1 MTTCPSKGDLY
12 AFIEGNQKP
21 EDNERIRMHL
31 NSCDACRKNIHD
43 LQLVQTVLL
52 HRKRP
57 TPSKALLN
65 AYQDNLAYE
74 FRSVTTIDRLKE
86 TIKTVYTFVFD
97 SRPLSVR
104 IAKAVAL
111 LVVGI
116 LIGRLIFQPIHR
128 PTLDPSKPSIVL
140 LSMTPA
146 DIKFMT
152 DFCTQSEIWLLAI
165 VNMPKTEETDPSDLQ
180 FNREIAQRLL
190 LKTSI
195 IGDKIQHIQNEQPYS
210 KFFNRVEQLLLEA
223 ANASDD
229 RIQEVSENIKQTIKS
244 SALLY
249 ETQHVREMFE
259 TLSKGT

>member
-12 AFIEGNQKP
+12 AFIEGTQKS
-21 EDNERIRMHL
+21 EDKERIRIHL
-31 NSCDACRKNIHD
+31 NSCDACCKH
-43 LQLVQTVLL
+43 VQEVQSIQAMLL
-52 HRKRP
+52 NRKRP
-57 TPSKALLN
+57 TPEKALLN
-65 AYQDNLAYE
+65 IYRDNLKQE
-74 FRSVTTIDRLKE
+74 FRSITTVDRLKE
-86 TIKTVYTFVFD
+86 TIKTVNTFVFD
-97 SRPLSVR
+97 TRPLSVR
-104 IAKAVAL
+104 IAKAAAL
-111 LVVGI
+111 LVVGV

-128 PTLDPSKPSIVL
+128 PVPDSSKPSIVL

-195 IGDKIQHIQNEQPYS
+195 IGDKIQHIQNEPYT

-229 RIQEVSENIKQTIKS
+229 RIQEVSENIKQTIES

-259 TLSKGT
+259 TFSKGT

>member
-1 MTTCPSKGDLY
+1 MTTCPSKGYLF
-12 AFIEGNQKP
+12 AFIEGKQKP
-21 EDNERIRMHL
+21 EDKERIRIHM
-31 NSCDACRKNIHD
+31 NSCDACRKDVHE
-43 LQLVQTVLL
+43 LQTVQTVLFN
-52 HRKRP
+52 RKRP
-57 TPSKALLN
+57 EPSKALLN
-65 AYQDNLAYE
+65 VYRDNLEHE
-74 FRSVTTIDRLKE
+74 FRSVTTVDRLRE

-97 SRPLSVR
+97 SHPLSVR
-104 IAKAVAL
+104 IAKAAAL
-111 LVVGI
+111 LVIGV
-116 LIGRLIFQPIHR
+116 LIGRLIFQPIHH
-128 PTLDPSKPSIVL
+128 PASDPSRPNVVL

-165 VNMPKTEETDPSDLQ
+165 VNMPKTEETDQSDLQ
-180 FNREIAQRLL
+180 FNKEIAQRLL

-195 IGDKIQHIQNEQPYS
+195 IGDKIQHIQNEPYA

-229 RIQEVSENIKQTIKS
+229 RIQEVSENIKQTIES
-244 SALLY
+244 STLLY